1 MRTLRLNQTYR
12 MQDFQETEGLK
23 IIKNWMAQKDFAPFT
38 FQLETWEKYYRN
50 YSGMVV
56 APTGFGKTY
65 SVFLAVIVDFLN
77 FPENYKDGLKLI
89 WISPL
94 RALAKDIAKAMREAI
109 DEIGLDWTV
118 GVRNGDTPI
127 AERASQTKK
136 MPDILLV
143 TPESMHLL
151 LAQKNHQRF
160 FKNLKC
166 VAIDEW
172 HELLGSKR
180 GVLTEL
186 ALSRLLSYQKN
197 VRIWGVTA
205 TIGNLDEA
213 LEVLIPYSIKK
224 TKVLAK
230 EKKKIEIVAVLPH
243 EVEILPWAG
252 HLGHKLADKVVPIIL
267 ESKTTLIFTNTRSQ
281 AEMWYQILLTQ
292 HPDFAGQ
299 IAIHHSSIDKDLR
312 IWIEEN
318 LSSGYL
324 KAVVS
329 TSSLDLGVDFKPVD
343 TVIQIGSAKGVAR
356 FLQRAGRSGHSPF
369 ETSKIFFVPT
379 HSLELI
385 EVSALKEAVKQKK
398 IEPRVPMVLTFDVL
412 VQYLITL
419 AVGEGFMKE
428 EVYEQVKKTSAFN
441 QMTDEEWTSILQFIT
456 VGGGAFKNYEEFHKV
471 IIEDGIYKVTSRRIA
486 MLHRMNIGVIVSDAM
501 LKVKV
506 LGGGYVGMVEE
517 YFITKMKKEDK
528 FILAGRVLEVAHI
541 KEMTVFVRNAKG
553 KAMVPSYLGGRLP
566 LSSYLGQFLRMKL
579 SESLQAKSSEKELKF
594 LHPLLASQEGIS
606 HIPKEDEFLVEIIKT
621 RDGYHLFM
629 YPFEGRLIHEVMSA
643 LIAFRISKITPIS
656 FSMAMNDYGFELLSS
671 QEIPLNEENLKQI
684 LTKDHLIQDVLSSI
698 NATEMARRKFRDI
711 AVISGLVIQTYPGQ
725 QKSNKSLQSSAGLIF
740 NVLEDYDSQ
749 NILLKQAYTEVFNQ
763 QIDEARLM
771 EAFKR
776 IEKSKIILKF
786 ANSFTPLS
794 FPIKVDSLRQSLSSE
809 DLGERI
815 KRMQAEAMKKGKN
828 IQQIVQKKLK

>member
-1 MRTLRLNQTYR
+1 

-23 IIKNWMAQKDFAPFT
+23 IIKNWMAEKDFAPFT
-38 FQLETWEKYYRN
+38 FQLETWGKYYRN

-77 FPENYKDGLKLI
+77 FPENYKAGLKLI
-89 WISPL
+89 WITPL

-118 GVRNGDTPI
+118 GVRNGDTPV
-127 AERASQTKK
+127 AERTSQTKK

-186 ALSRLLSYQKN
+186 ALSRLFSYQKKLK
-197 VRIWGVTA
+197 IWGITA

-230 EKKKIEIVAVLPH
+230 EKKKIEIVAVLPD

-252 HLGHKLADKVVPIIL
+252 HLGQKLADKVIPIIL

-281 AEMWYQILLTQ
+281 AEMWYQILLSQ

-385 EVSALKEAVKQKK
+385 EVSALKEAVKQNK

-412 VQYLITL
+412 VQFLISL
-419 AVGEGFMKE
+419 AVGEGFKADETFKQIKNTFAFKE
-428 EVYEQVKKTSAFN
+428 I
-441 QMTDEEWTSILQFIT
+441 TDEEWISILQFIT
-456 VGGGAFKNYEEFHKV
+456 IGGGAFKNYEEFHKV
-471 IIEDGIYKVTSRRIA
+471 IIEDGIYKVTSRRIS

-506 LGGGYVGMVEE
+506 LGGSYVGMIEE
-517 YFITKMKKEDK
+517 YFITKLKKEDK

-594 LHPLLASQEGIS
+594 LHPLLASQ
-606 HIPKEDEFLVEIIKT
+606 
-621 RDGYHLFM
+621 
-629 YPFEGRLIHEVMSA
+629 
-643 LIAFRISKITPIS
+643 
-656 FSMAMNDYGFELLSS
+656 
-671 QEIPLNEENLKQI
+671 
-684 LTKDHLIQDVLSSI
+684 
-698 NATEMARRKFRDI
+698 
-711 AVISGLVIQTYPGQ
+711 
-725 QKSNKSLQSSAGLIF
+725 
-740 NVLEDYDSQ
+740 
-749 NILLKQAYTEVFNQ
+749 
-763 QIDEARLM
+763 
-771 EAFKR
+771 
-776 IEKSKIILKF
+776 
-786 ANSFTPLS
+786 
-794 FPIKVDSLRQSLSSE
+794 KV
-809 DLGERI
+809 G
-815 KRMQAEAMKKGKN
+815 
-828 IQQIVQKKLK
+828 

>member
-1 MRTLRLNQTYR
+1 MDN
-12 MQDFQETEGLK
+12 FQNTEGLK

-38 FQLETWEKYYRN
+38 FQLETWEKFYKN

-65 SVFLAVIVDFLN
+65 SVFLAVIIDFLN
-77 FPENYKDGLKLI
+77 YPEKYGNGLKLL
-89 WISPL
+89 WITPL
-94 RALAKDIAKAMREAI
+94 RALAKDIAKAMKEAI

-127 AERASQTKK
+127 SERTSQTKK

-143 TPESMHLL
+143 TPESLHLL
-151 LAQKNHQRF
+151 LAQKNNQRF

-166 VAIDEW
+166 IAVDEW
-172 HELLGSKR
+172 HELLGGKR

-186 ALSRLLSYQKN
+186 ALSRLTSYQKKI
-197 VRIWGVTA
+197 RIWGITA

-213 LEVLIPYSIKK
+213 LEVLIPYKAKK
-224 TKVLAK
+224 TKVVAK
-230 EKKKIEIVAVLPH
+230 EKKKIDIIAVLPD

-252 HLGHKLADKVVPIIL
+252 HLGNKLANKVIPIIL
-267 ESKTTLIFTNTRSQ
+267 ESKTTLVFTNTRSQ
-281 AEMWYQILLTQ
+281 AEMWYQILLQQ

-369 ETSKIFFVPT
+369 ETSKIYFVPT

-385 EVSALKEAVKQKK
+385 EVAALKEAVKQKI
-398 IEPRVPMVLTFDVL
+398 IEPRVPMVMTFDVL
-412 VQYLITL
+412 LQYLITL
-419 AVGEGFMKE
+419 AVGEGFKAE
-428 EVYEQVKKTSAFN
+428 ETFEQIKNTYAF
-441 QMTDEEWTSILQFIT
+441 QEIRAEEWTSILQFIT
-456 VGGGAFKNYEEFHKV
+456 IGGGAFKNYEEFHKV
-471 IIEDGIYKVTSRRIA
+471 VIEEGIYKVTSRRIA

-506 LGGGYVGMVEE
+506 LGGSYVGMIEE
-517 YFITKMKKEDK
+517 YFITRMKKEDK

-541 KEMTVFVRNAKG
+541 KEMTVYVRNAKG

-566 LSSYLGQFLRMKL
+566 LSSYLGQFLRLKL
-579 SESLQAKSSEKELKF
+579 SQSLDAKSSEKELKF

-629 YPFEGRLIHEVMSA
+629 YPFEGRLLHEVMSA

-671 QEIPLNEENLKQI
+671 QEIPLTEENLKQI
-684 LTKDHLIQDVLSSI
+684 LSKENLIKDVLSSI

-725 QKSNKSLQSSAGLIF
+725 QKNNKSLQSSAGLIF

-763 QIDEARLM
+763 QIDEARLV
-771 EAFKR
+771 EAFNR
-776 IEKSKIILKF
+776 IENSKIILKF

-815 KRMQAEAMKKGKN
+815 KRMQAEAMKKRKTVIQMARGK
-828 IQQIVQKKLK
+828 

>member
-1 MRTLRLNQTYR
+1 MSL
-12 MQDFQETEGLK
+12 DFQETPGLK
-23 IIKNWMAQKDFAPFT
+23 IIKNWMAEKDFAPFT
-38 FQLETWEKYYRN
+38 FQLETWEKYYKN

-65 SVFLAVIVDFLN
+65 SVFLAVVTDFLN
-77 FPENYKDGLKLI
+77 FPEKYGDGLKLI
-89 WISPL
+89 WITPL
-94 RALAKDIAKAMREAI
+94 RALAKDIAKAMKEAI

-118 GVRNGDTPI
+118 GVRNGDTPLK
-127 AERASQTKK
+127 ERASQTKK
-136 MPDILLV
+136 MPDILIV
-143 TPESMHLL
+143 TPESLHLL
-151 LAQKNHQRF
+151 LAQKNHLRF

-166 VAIDEW
+166 IAIDEW

-180 GVLTEL
+180 GVMTEL
-186 ALSRLLSYQKN
+186 ALSRLTFYQKK
-197 VRIWGVTA
+197 VKVWGITA
-205 TIGNLDEA
+205 TIGNVDEA
-213 LEVLIPYSIKK
+213 MQVLIPSGAKK
-224 TKVLAK
+224 TKVVAK
-230 EKKKIEIVAVLPH
+230 EKKKIEIIAVLPD

-252 HLGHKLADKVVPIIL
+252 HLGNKLADKVVPIIL
-267 ESKTTLIFTNTRSQ
+267 ESKTTLVFTNTRSQ
-281 AEMWYQILLTQ
+281 AEMWYQILLQQ

-343 TVIQIGSAKGVAR
+343 TVIQIGSSKGVAR

-385 EVSALKEAVKQKK
+385 EVAALKEAVKQK
-398 IEPRVPMVLTFDVL
+398 IVEPRVPMVMTFDAL
-412 VQYLITL
+412 VQFMITL
-419 AVGEGFMKE
+419 AVGDGFKE
-428 EVYEQVKKTSAFN
+428 AELFKQIKKTNAF
-441 QMTDEEWTSILQFIT
+441 QEITEEEWKQLLQFIT
-456 VGGGAFKNYEEFHKV
+456 IGGGAFKNYEEFHKV
-471 IIEDGIYKVTSRRIA
+471 VIEKGIYKVTSRRIA

-506 LGGGYVGMVEE
+506 LGGSYVGMIEE
-517 YFITKMKKEDK
+517 YFITRMKKEDK

-541 KEMTVFVRNAKG
+541 KEMTVYCRNAKG

-566 LSSYLGQFLRMKL
+566 LSSYLGKYLRMKL
-579 SESLQAKSSEKELKF
+579 SDSLDAKSSEKELRF
-594 LHPLLASQEGIS
+594 LHPLLASQNQFS
-606 HIPKEDEFLVEIIKT
+606 HIPKEDQFLVELIKT
-621 RDGYHLFM
+621 RDGFHLFM
-629 YPFEGRLIHEVMSA
+629 YPFEGRLIHEVMAA

-671 QEIPLNEENLKQI
+671 TEIPLTEENLKII
-684 LTKDHLIQDVLSSI
+684 LSKENLIRDVLSSI

-725 QKSNKSLQSSAGLIF
+725 QKNNKSLQSSAGLIF

-749 NILLKQAYTEVFNQ
+749 NLLLKQAYAEVFNQ
-763 QIDEARLM
+763 QIDEARLT
-771 EAFKR
+771 EAFQR
-776 IEKSKIILKF
+776 IDQSKIILKF
-786 ANSFTPLS
+786 ANNFTPLS
-794 FPIKVDSLRQSLSSE
+794 FPIKVDSLRQSLTSE
-809 DLGERI
+809 DLSARI
-815 KRMQAEAMKKGKN
+815 RRMQEEAMKKGK
-828 IQQIVQKKLK
+828 KLIR

>member
-1 MRTLRLNQTYR
+1 

-23 IIKNWMAQKDFAPFT
+23 IIKNWMAEKDFAPFT
-38 FQLETWEKYYRN
+38 FQLETWGKYYRN

-77 FPENYKDGLKLI
+77 FPENYKAGLKLI
-89 WISPL
+89 WITPL

-118 GVRNGDTPI
+118 GVRNGDTPV
-127 AERASQTKK
+127 AERTSQTKK

-186 ALSRLLSYQKN
+186 ALSRLFSYQKKLK
-197 VRIWGVTA
+197 IWGITA

-230 EKKKIEIVAVLPH
+230 EKKKIEIVAVLPD

-252 HLGHKLADKVVPIIL
+252 HLGQKLADKVIPIIL

-281 AEMWYQILLTQ
+281 AEMWYQILLSQ

-385 EVSALKEAVKQKK
+385 EVSALKEAVKQNK

-412 VQYLITL
+412 VQFLISL
-419 AVGEGFMKE
+419 AVGEGFKADETFKQIKNTFAFKE
-428 EVYEQVKKTSAFN
+428 I
-441 QMTDEEWTSILQFIT
+441 TDEEWISILQFIT
-456 VGGGAFKNYEEFHKV
+456 IGGGAFKNYEEFHKV
-471 IIEDGIYKVTSRRIA
+471 IIEDGIYKVTSRRIS

-506 LGGGYVGMVEE
+506 LGGSYVGMIEE
-517 YFITKMKKEDK
+517 YFITKLKKEDK

-684 LTKDHLIQDVLSSI
+684 LSKENLIQDVLSSI

-776 IEKSKIILKF
+776 IENSKIILKF

-815 KRMQAEAMKKGKN
+815 RRMQAEAMKKGLTVK
-828 IQQIVQKKLK
+828 QIARKK